1 MKFSLTMLI
10 LFSLCG
16 LGAFYF
22 GTLNEYT
29 LDFGG
34 YTIGVAGGMITR
46 SLLVLPALAVII
58 YTINRV
64 VMMRWEES
72 WCFLVG
78 KTSVS
83 RWAMLVALCLLGFFS
98 AIFSILAFPRFGNEI
113 DPQIFSVSLA
123 GGAYLVSF
131 LLFVMWNL
139 LTKKQTPA
147 PRTIFYDRAYET
159 LYYPGE
165 VLPKDKMFVF
175 SEGLEFP
182 VFGTSVLLGKRK
194 YRVEKMCQLSAPVF
208 DGTLPRESSNP
219 IVAIEQAEEWL
230 SELCEW
236 AGKEAAYFV
245 EFREMLHENRPSES
259 PLFAWTGKTKIILKK
274 P

>member
-1 MKFSLTMLI
+1 MRFSLTMLA

-22 GTLNEYT
+22 GTLNDYVLT
-29 LDFGG
+29 LGG
-34 YTIGVAGGMITR
+34 YTVGVAGGMVTK
-46 SLLVLPALAVII
+46 SLLTLPALAVIL
-58 YTINRV
+58 YTVNRV

-83 RWAMLVALCLLGFFS
+83 RWAMLVILCLLGFFS
-98 AIFSILAFPRFGNEI
+98 AVFSVFAFPRFGNEI
-113 DPQIFSVSLA
+113 DPQIFSASLA

-131 LLFVMWNL
+131 LLFVGWNL

-147 PRTIFYDRAYET
+147 PRTIFYDRPSGT
-159 LYYPGE
+159 LYYPGD

-175 SEGLEFP
+175 SPHLEFP
-182 VFGTSVLLGKRK
+182 ILGTSVLLGKWK
-194 YRVEKMCQLSAPVF
+194 YRVEKMCRLSPLVF
-208 DGTLPRESSNP
+208 DETLPRERRNP
-219 IVAIEQAEEWL
+219 IAAIEQAEEWL

-236 AGKEAAYFV
+236 VGKEAAYYI
-245 EFREMLHENRPSES
+245 EFRDMLHHNHLGGCR
-259 PLFAWTGKTKIILKK
+259 LFEWTGKTKIILKK